1 MNLEYFKLTNRPMKN
16 KMSSGS
22 IGGSSMSVSKP
33 MSMSKPMTIS
43 KPISLSK
50 PSTISKQSTISKPST
65 ISKQSTISKPSNT
78 ISKPSN
84 AISKPTKSKKQ
95 SINSTNKPKKKK
107 LKPKPRRKNQKRRN
121 KKINLFYR
129 NNILPLFGKRIDY
142 SSQSCPGRCINTKKE
157 TCKNGL
163 LIGKCEDYKQ
173 HIQCCPDIEESFK
186 NMDQL
191 NHILNDQ
198 TLMVIC
204 FLLVINIF
212 LLNM

>member
-1 MNLEYFKLTNRPMKN
+1 MKQKL
-16 KMSSGS
+16 
-22 IGGSSMSVSKP
+22 
-33 MSMSKPMTIS
+33 
-43 KPISLSK
+43 
-50 PSTISKQSTISKPST
+50 
-65 ISKQSTISKPSNT
+65 
-78 ISKPSN
+78 
-84 AISKPTKSKKQ
+84 
-95 SINSTNKPKKKK
+95 
-107 LKPKPRRKNQKRRN
+107 RRKNQKRRK

-129 NNILPLFGKRIDY
+129 NNILPLFGRRIDY

-186 NMDQL
+186 NMDKL
-191 NHILNDQ
+191 NNILNDQ